1 LTVALQRDDGG
12 TVLTLTHE
20 QLFDEA
26 ARNGHLSGWGE
37 AFDKL
42 EACLARHRTWN
53 RSVMSRDLRLAAV
66 PRRVLNFYA
75 RSAAMTAAGR

>member
-1 LTVALQRDDGG
+1 MVALQRDDGG

-42 EACLARHRTWN
+42 EACL
-53 RSVMSRDLRLAAV
+53 V
-66 PRRVLNFYA
+66 
-75 RSAAMTAAGR
+75 